1 MVTVNERPVGAE
13 IDRRPKLLGA
23 RVEQNMAHIL
33 NEFGV
38 RPNPTL
44 APAAAAPARP
54 VPPPALAY
62 GVPMPGVRYY
72 AYILED

>member
-23 RVEQNMAHIL
+23 RVEQNMTHIL

-44 APAAAAPARP
+44 APARP
-54 VPPPALAY
+54 VPTPALAY

-72 AYILED
+72 AYIPED

>member
-13 IDRRPKLLGA
+13 IDRPPKLLGA
-23 RVEQNMAHIL
+23 RVEQNMTHIL

-38 RPNPTL
+38 RPNP
-44 APAAAAPARP
+44 ASAAAAPARP
-54 VPPPALAY
+54 TPAPGLAY

-72 AYILED
+72 AYLPED

>member
-13 IDRRPKLLGA
+13 IDRRPQLLGA
-23 RVEQNMAHIL
+23 RVEQNMAHTL

-38 RPNPTL
+38 RPNPAP
-44 APAAAAPARP
+44 APAAAPDRP
-54 VPPPALAY
+54 TPPPALAY

-72 AYILED
+72 AYIPED

>member
-13 IDRRPKLLGA
+13 IDRRPQLLGG

-38 RPNPTL
+38 RPNP
-44 APAAAAPARP
+44 APAPAAPARP
-54 VPPPALAY
+54 VPTPALAY

-72 AYILED
+72 AYLPED

>member
-23 RVEQNMAHIL
+23 RVEQNMAHTL

-38 RPNPTL
+38 RPNP
-44 APAAAAPARP
+44 AAAPDRP
-54 VPPPALAY
+54 TPPPALAY

-72 AYILED
+72 AYVPED

>member
-23 RVEQNMAHIL
+23 RVEQNMAHTL

-38 RPNPTL
+38 RPNP
-44 APAAAAPARP
+44 APAAAPPAHP
-54 VPPPALAY
+54 VPTPGLAY

-72 AYILED
+72 AYLPED